1 MERSEGWGRRRLVCD
16 GRVGDDAAWERTLRR
31 EALHTAR
38 ARPMLGRGRYV
49 SGIEL
54 QQGHNNSVMAV
65 SER

>member
-1 MERSEGWGRRRLVCD
+1 MEHPEGWGRWRLVRD
-16 GRVGDDAAWERTLRR
+16 GRVGDDAAWGRTLRR

-49 SGIEL
+49 SGIDL
-54 QQGHNNSVMAV
+54 QQGHSNSVMAV